1 MPFRLQRL
9 QAVNKFFSTF
19 RRLLPA
25 VLSLVIMHAGTNS
38 YAEAIPDQQ
47 TGLATAI
54 QETLKNHPA
63 IQGKLAEVEGKGYA
77 ADSARAGRYPN
88 LSAQASLQEDD
99 SKLGSVVL
107 QQPIWSFGKID
118 IPIELADADILAEL
132 TSLLQLQR
140 KLIEDTAT
148 TYATLEGI
156 QLREQVASSN
166 IEELDRLYQH
176 VQRRQKGQLASDV
189 DVRLAYSR
197 LTQAKARHLRIQGEL
212 RITQSEL
219 KNLTQVEVD
228 TSIPIDL
235 SLLEIPDYA
244 VVEQNALDNSAEV
257 LYKLKLVELGR
268 LEVDRERVSDLPTLY
283 VNVEHDLMDSANTA
297 DDTRVSVVL
306 EGRIQGLGF
315 AGVARTKQAASR
327 LTAAKQDLTVTR
339 NDIKQRVSSL
349 MSNLNI
355 QNSLTLAQQ
364 ESVEALDETLSSYM
378 RQYESGRK
386 TWLEVLNTQR
396 ELTEQRIQLVQT
408 QNDYLVTT
416 LRISALTGM
425 LDSISGIKANNN
437 NEY

>member
-1 MPFRLQRL
+1 MAFRYQRL
-9 QAVNKFFSTF
+9 QSECKAPFSPHWLMSTVLA
-19 RRLLPA
+19 LLILLA
-25 VLSLVIMHAGTNS
+25 LTNS
-38 YAEAIPDQQ
+38 VADTSPQQ

-54 QETLKNHPA
+54 QATLKNHPA

-99 SKLGSVVL
+99 SKLGSVTL

-118 IPIELADADILAEL
+118 IPIEFADADILAEL

-148 TYATLEGI
+148 VYATLEGI
-156 QLREQVASSN
+156 QLREQVTSSN

-197 LTQAKARHLRIQGEL
+197 LTQARASQLRIQGEL
-212 RITQSEL
+212 SVTLSEL
-219 KNLTQVEVD
+219 KNLTQIEVD
-228 TSIPIDL
+228 TNIPVDL
-235 SLLEIPDYA
+235 SLLKIPDYRI
-244 VVEQNALDNSAEV
+244 VEQRALDNSAEV
-257 LYKLKLVELGR
+257 LYKQKLVELSR

-283 VNVEHDLMDSANTA
+283 VNVEHDLMDSATTT

-315 AGVARTKQAASR
+315 AGIGRSKQAVSR

-339 NDIKQRVSSL
+339 NDVKQRVSSL
-349 MSNLNI
+349 MSNRTI
-355 QNSLTLAQQ
+355 QKSLTFAQQ
-364 ESVEALDETLSSYM
+364 ESVEALDETLRSYM

-386 TWLEVLNTQR
+386 SWLEVLNTQR

-408 QNDYLVTT
+408 QNDYLITT

-425 LDSISGIKANNN
+425 LDSISGITINNN